1 MKFVTFDTDEHAD
14 AFLALMRRLEKDQ
27 SGFWH
32 NRGFILERFRD
43 VVIATVDDDLVL
55 GFYIS
60 KDGPDG
66 SRIVEIIQAFE
77 ERQGLGTLMMEDLC
91 ARYEPEHILCFEP
104 LAESIGFW
112 KQAGVRAIDR
122 RKRVWSL

>member
-14 AFLALMRRLEKDQ
+14 AFLALMRRLENER

-43 VVIATVDDDLVL
+43 VVIATGDDDRVL

-66 SRIVEIIQAFE
+66 SRIVEIIQAFD
-77 ERQGLGTLMMEDLC
+77 ERKGLGTLMMEDLC
-91 ARYEPEHILCFEP
+91 ERYEPDYILCFEP
-104 LAESIGFW
+104 LPESIGFW
-112 KQAGVRAIDR
+112 KQAGVQAIDI
-122 RKRVWSL
+122 RKRMWSL